1 MGSSWKVNEIMSLS
15 DLLRTSLRGVSAN
28 KLRAVLTML
37 GIIIGV
43 ASVIAMLALGN
54 GARAAVES
62 RFRFLGANQVQ
73 ISTQMAFDND
83 ELVTAGKD
91 LTYEDGLLMPGEV
104 ERVSR
109 VDMSINAPAKARY
122 GRATLD
128 LTISGVTGSAL
139 ESVVSAGE
147 VQPVGR
153 LDGDVLTL
161 ESFLAQ
167 GRFFTDIEVLENGPV
182 CVLGFQT
189 ATDLFGGDD
198 PLGQTIWVNRNR
210 CEVIGVLSELEFV
223 DESQRYR
230 NNPNLNL
237 FMPISTVIQMFYE
250 EEPSVMMTAF
260 VDDESRM
267 DEAKDQIR
275 AYLRERHE
283 IQPDANGEYVDDF
296 NLTTR
301 KDILGAQQEAANT
314 FSLLLAAMAVVSLI
328 VGGIGIMN
336 VMLVSVTER
345 TREVGVRMAVGARSR
360 DIVLQFLLESVLIS
374 VAGGILG
381 VALGILSI
389 PLAASLNSGL
399 ALLEPGSIPLALVVS
414 VVIGVLFGIY
424 PALRAA
430 RLDPIEALRY
440 E

>member
-1 MGSSWKVNEIMSLS
+1 MSLG

-73 ISTQMAFDND
+73 ISTQMAFDDD
-83 ELVTAGKD
+83 ELVTAGKE
-91 LTYEDGLLMPGEV
+91 LTYEDGLLMPEEV
-104 ERVSR
+104 ELVDRI
-109 VDMSINAPAKARY
+109 DMSISADAKARF
-122 GRATLD
+122 GRATLGIR
-128 LTISGVTGSAL
+128 ISGVTASAV
-139 ESVVSAGE
+139 ETIISAGE
-147 VQPVGR
+147 VQPVNR
-153 LDGDVLTL
+153 PDGEVLTL
-161 ESFLAQ
+161 DDYLAD
-167 GRFFTDIEVLENGPV
+167 GRFFTFNEVLEQGPV
-182 CVLGFQT
+182 CVLGSQT
-189 ATDLFGGDD
+189 ATDLFGGDN
-198 PLGQTIWVNRNR
+198 PIGQTIWVNRNR
-210 CEVIGVLSELEFV
+210 CEVIGVLSELEFI
-223 DESQRYR
+223 DESRRYQG
-230 NNPNLNL
+230 NPNENL

-250 EEPSVMMTAF
+250 EEPSVMITAF
-260 VDDESRM
+260 VSDESRM
-267 DEAKDQIR
+267 DEAKDQIKS
-275 AYLRERHE
+275 YLRARHD
-283 IQPDANGEYVDDF
+283 IQPDANGEYEDDF

-314 FSLLLAAMAVVSLI
+314 FSLLLAAMAIVSLI

-345 TREVGVRMAVGARSR
+345 TREVGVRLAVGARSR
-360 DIVLQFLLESVLIS
+360 DIILQFLLEAMLIS
-374 VAGGILG
+374 IGGGVLG
-381 VALGILSI
+381 VAVGILSI
-389 PLAASLNSGL
+389 PLAASLNSGI
-399 ALLEPGSIPLALVVS
+399 ALLEPGSIPLALIVSIVVG
-414 VVIGVLFGIY
+414 ILFGIY

>member
-1 MGSSWKVNEIMSLS
+1 MSLA

-28 KLRAVLTML
+28 KLRAALTML

-73 ISTQMAFDND
+73 ISTQMAFEND
-83 ELVTAGKD
+83 ELVTAGKQ
-91 LTYEDGLLMPGEV
+91 LTYEDGLLMPEGV
-104 ERVSR
+104 ELVDR
-109 VDMSINAPAKARY
+109 VDMAINAGAKARY

-128 LTISGVTGSAL
+128 LTISGVTATAL
-139 ESVVSAGE
+139 EGIVSAGE

-153 LDGDVLTL
+153 QDGEVLILD
-161 ESFLAQ
+161 SYLAD
-167 GRFFTDIEVLENGPV
+167 GRFFTPSEVLERGPV
-182 CVLGFQT
+182 CVLGYQT
-189 ATDLFGGDD
+189 AADLFGGDD
-198 PLGQTIWVNRNR
+198 PIGQTIWVNRER
-210 CEVIGVLSELEFV
+210 CEVIGVLSELEYV

-230 NNPNLNL
+230 SNPNLNL
-237 FMPISTVIQMFYE
+237 FMPISTVIEMFYE

-260 VDDESRM
+260 VTEESRM
-267 DEAKDQIR
+267 EEAKDQIR
-275 AYLRERHE
+275 SYLRQRHD
-283 IQPDANGEYVDDF
+283 IQPDANGEYQDDF

-314 FSLLLAAMAVVSLI
+314 FSLLLAAMAIVSLI

-360 DIVLQFLLESVLIS
+360 DIVLQFLLEAILIS
-374 VAGGILG
+374 VGGGVLG
-381 VALGILSI
+381 AALGILSI

-399 ALLEPGSIPLALVVS
+399 ALLEPGSIPLALFVS
-414 VVIGVLFGIY
+414 VIVGILFGIY

>member
-1 MGSSWKVNEIMSLS
+1 MSLG

-28 KLRAVLTML
+28 KLRAALTML

-62 RFRFLGANQVQ
+62 RFRSLGANQVQ

-83 ELVTAGKD
+83 ELVTAGKE

-104 ERVSR
+104 ELVSQ
-109 VDMSINAPAKARY
+109 VDMAVNAPAKARY

-128 LTISGVTGSAL
+128 LTISGVTGYAL
-139 ESVVSAGE
+139 ERVVSSGE
-147 VQPVGR
+147 VQPVNRQEGEA
-153 LDGDVLTL
+153 LTL
-161 ESFLAQ
+161 ESYLED
-167 GRFFTDIEVLENGPV
+167 GRFFTDLEVLENGPV
-182 CVLGFQT
+182 CVLGYQT

-198 PLGQTIWVNRNR
+198 PIGQTIWVNRNR
-210 CEVIGVLSELEFV
+210 CEVIGVLSELEFL

-230 NNPNLNL
+230 SNPNLNL

-250 EEPSVMMTAF
+250 DEPSVMMTAF
-260 VDDESRM
+260 VKDESRM

-275 AYLRERHE
+275 AYLRQRHE
-283 IQPDANGEYVDDF
+283 ILPDSNGEYADDF

-314 FSLLLAAMAVVSLI
+314 FSLLLAAMATVSLI

-345 TREVGVRMAVGARSR
+345 TREIGVRLAVGARSR
-360 DIVLQFLLESVLIS
+360 DIILQFLLEAILIS
-374 VAGGILG
+374 IGGGILG

-399 ALLEPGSIPLALVVS
+399 ALLEPGSIPLALIVS
-414 VVIGVLFGIY
+414 VVIGILFGIY

>member
-1 MGSSWKVNEIMSLS
+1 MSLG

-28 KLRAVLTML
+28 KLRAALTML

-83 ELVTAGKD
+83 ELVTAGKE

-104 ERVSR
+104 GLVSR
-109 VDMSINAPAKARY
+109 VDMAINAAGKARY

-128 LTISGVTGSAL
+128 LTISGVTGHTL
-139 ESVVSAGE
+139 ESVVSAGV
-147 VQPVGR
+147 VQPVNKP
-153 LDGDVLTL
+153 DGEELTID
-161 ESFLAQ
+161 SYLAD
-167 GRFFTDIEVLENGPV
+167 GRFFTDLEVLENGPV
-182 CVLGFQT
+182 CVLGSQT
-189 ATDLFGGDD
+189 ATDLFGGDN
-198 PLGQTIWVNRNR
+198 PVGQTIWVNRNR
-210 CEVIGVLSELEFV
+210 CEVIGVLAELEFI

-230 NNPNLNL
+230 DNPNLDL
-237 FMPISTVIQMFYE
+237 YMPISTVIQMFYE
-250 EEPSVMMTAF
+250 EEPSVAMTAF
-260 VDDESRM
+260 VSDESRM
-267 DEAKDQIR
+267 EEAKDQIR
-275 AYLRERHE
+275 SYLRERHE
-283 IQPDANGEYVDDF
+283 IFPDASGEYMDDF

-314 FSLLLAAMAVVSLI
+314 FSLLLAAMAIVSLI

-345 TREVGVRMAVGARSR
+345 TREVGVRLAVGARSR
-360 DIVLQFLLESVLIS
+360 DIILQFLLEAILIS
-374 VAGGILG
+374 VGGGILG

-399 ALLEPGSIPLALVVS
+399 ALLEPGSIPLALIVS
-414 VVIGVLFGIY
+414 VMVGILFGIY

>member
-1 MGSSWKVNEIMSLS
+1 MSMA
-15 DLLRTSLRGVSAN
+15 DLLRTSWRGVSAN
-28 KLRAVLTML
+28 KLRAALTML

-54 GARAAVES
+54 GARAAVEN
-62 RFRFLGANQVQ
+62 RFRSLGANQVQ

-83 ELVTAGKD
+83 ELIAAGKE

-104 ERVSR
+104 ELISR
-109 VDMSINAPAKARY
+109 VDMAINAGAKARHQ
-122 GRATLD
+122 RATLD
-128 LTISGVTGSAL
+128 ITISGVTGYAL
-139 ESVVSAGE
+139 ESIISAGE
-147 VQPVGR
+147 VQPVNR
-153 LDGDVLTL
+153 LDGQELTI
-161 ESFLAQ
+161 ESYLAG
-167 GRFFTDIEVLENGPV
+167 GRFFTNLEVLENGPV
-182 CVLGFQT
+182 CVLGSQT
-189 ATDLFGGDD
+189 VTDLFAGDD
-198 PLGQTIWVNRNR
+198 PVGQTIWVNRNR
-210 CEVIGVLSELEFV
+210 CEVIGVLSELEYL

-230 NNPNLNL
+230 SNPNLTL
-237 FMPISTVIQMFYE
+237 FMPISTTIQMFYE
-250 EEPSVMMTAF
+250 DEPSVMMTAF
-260 VDDESRM
+260 VKDESRM
-267 DEAKDQIR
+267 EEAKDQIR

-283 IQPDANGEYVDDF
+283 IQPDASGEYADDF

-301 KDILGAQQEAANT
+301 KDVLGAQQEAANT
-314 FSLLLAAMAVVSLI
+314 FSLLLAAMAIVSLI

-345 TREVGVRMAVGARSR
+345 TREIGVRLAVGARSR
-360 DIVLQFLLESVLIS
+360 DIIWQFLLEAILIS
-374 VAGGILG
+374 IAGGVLG

-399 ALLEPGSIPLALVVS
+399 ALLEPGSIPLALIVSLVV
-414 VVIGVLFGIY
+414 GVLFGMY

>member
-1 MGSSWKVNEIMSLS
+1 MSLS

-28 KLRAVLTML
+28 KLRAALTML

-83 ELVTAGKD
+83 ELVAAGNE

-104 ERVSR
+104 ELVSR
-109 VDMSINAPAKARY
+109 VDMTINAPAKARY

-128 LTISGVTGSAL
+128 ITISGVTGSAL
-139 ESVVSAGE
+139 ETVVSSGE
-147 VQPVGR
+147 VQPVNRPDGEALTFQDYLADGR
-153 LDGDVLTL
+153 YFSDL
-161 ESFLAQ
+161 
-167 GRFFTDIEVLENGPV
+167 EVLENGPV
-182 CVLGFQT
+182 CVLGSQT

-198 PLGQTIWVNRNR
+198 PLGQTIWVNRSR
-210 CEVIGVLSELEFV
+210 CEVIGVLSELEFL

-230 NNPNLNL
+230 SDPNENL

-250 EEPSVMMTAF
+250 DEPSVMMTAF
-260 VDDESRM
+260 VKDESRM

-275 AYLRERHE
+275 EYLRKRHE
-283 IQPDANGEYVDDF
+283 IEPDANGEYVDDF

-301 KDILGAQQEAANT
+301 KDVLGAQQEAANT
-314 FSLLLAAMAVVSLI
+314 FSLLLAAMAIVSLI

-336 VMLVSVTER
+336 EMLVSVTER
-345 TREVGVRMAVGARSR
+345 TREIGVRLAVGAHAR
-360 DIVLQFLLESVLIS
+360 DIVLQFLFEAILIS
-374 VAGGILG
+374 VAGGVLG

-399 ALLEPGSIPLALVVS
+399 ALLEPGSIPLALIVALVVG
-414 VVIGVLFGIY
+414 ILFGIY

>member
-1 MGSSWKVNEIMSLS
+1 MSLG

-28 KLRAVLTML
+28 KLRAALTML

-83 ELVTAGKD
+83 ELVTAGKE
-91 LTYEDGLLMPGEV
+91 LTYEDGLLMPEAV
-104 ERVSR
+104 ELVSQ
-109 VDMSINAPAKARY
+109 VDMAINAPAKARY

-128 LTISGVTGSAL
+128 LTISGVTGYAL
-139 ESVVSAGE
+139 ERVVSSGE
-147 VQPVGR
+147 VQPVNRQEGE
-153 LDGDVLTL
+153 LLTL
-161 ESFLAQ
+161 ESYLQ
-167 GRFFTDIEVLENGPV
+167 DGRFFTDLEVLENGPV
-182 CVLGFQT
+182 CVLGYQT

-198 PLGQTIWVNRNR
+198 PIGQTIWVNRNR
-210 CEVIGVLSELEFV
+210 CEVIGVLSELEFL

-250 EEPSVMMTAF
+250 DEPSVMMTAF
-260 VDDESRM
+260 VNDESRM

-275 AYLRERHE
+275 AYLRQRHE
-283 IQPDANGEYVDDF
+283 ILPDANGEYADDF

-314 FSLLLAAMAVVSLI
+314 FSLLLAAMATVSLI

-345 TREVGVRMAVGARSR
+345 TREIGVRLAVGARSR
-360 DIVLQFLLESVLIS
+360 DIIRQFLLEAVLIS
-374 VAGGILG
+374 IGGGILG

-399 ALLEPGSIPLALVVS
+399 ALLEPGSIPLALIVS
-414 VVIGVLFGIY
+414 VVIGILFGIY

>member
-1 MGSSWKVNEIMSLS
+1 MSLS
-15 DLLRTSLRGVSAN
+15 DLIRTSLRGVSAN
-28 KLRAVLTML
+28 KLRAALTML

-73 ISTQMAFDND
+73 ISTMMAIDHD
-83 ELVTAGKD
+83 EFISAGRA
-91 LTYEDGLLMPGEV
+91 LTYEDGLLMPSEV
-104 ERVSR
+104 ELVGP
-109 VDMSINAPAKARY
+109 VDMSINAPAKARF

-139 ESVVSAGE
+139 ESVVSSGEIQPVDRPDGE
-147 VQPVGR
+147 V
-153 LDGDVLTL
+153 LTID
-161 ESFLAQ
+161 SYLAD
-167 GRFFTDIEVLENGPV
+167 GRFFTDLEVLENSPV
-182 CVLGFQT
+182 CVLGAQT
-189 ATDLFGGDD
+189 ATDLFGGDN

-210 CEVIGVLSELEFV
+210 CEVIGVLAELEFI

-230 NNPNLNL
+230 SNPNLTL
-237 FMPISTVIQMFYE
+237 FMPISTVIRMFYE
-250 EEPSVMMTAF
+250 EEPSVMITAF
-260 VDDESRM
+260 VSDESRM

-275 AYLRERHE
+275 SYLRERHD
-283 IQPDANGEYVDDF
+283 IQPDANGEYQDDF

-301 KDILGAQQEAANT
+301 KDILGAQQAAANT

-360 DIVLQFLLESVLIS
+360 DIILQFLLEAILIS
-374 VAGGILG
+374 VGGGVLG

-389 PLAASLNSGL
+389 PLAASLNQGM
-399 ALLEPGSIPLALVVS
+399 ALLEPGSIPLALGVS
-414 VVIGVLFGIY
+414 VLVGILFGIY

>member
-1 MGSSWKVNEIMSLS
+1 MSLG

-28 KLRAVLTML
+28 KLRAALTML

-83 ELVTAGKD
+83 ELVTAGKE

-104 ERVSR
+104 ELVSR
-109 VDMSINAPAKARY
+109 VDMAINAPAKARY

-128 LTISGVTGSAL
+128 LTISGVTGYAL
-139 ESVVSAGE
+139 ERVVSSGE
-147 VQPVGR
+147 VQPVNRQEGE
-153 LDGDVLTL
+153 LLTL
-161 ESFLAQ
+161 ESYLQ
-167 GRFFTDIEVLENGPV
+167 DGRFFTDLEVLENGPV
-182 CVLGFQT
+182 CVLGYQT
-189 ATDLFGGDD
+189 AKDLFGGDD
-198 PLGQTIWVNRNR
+198 PIGQTIWVNRNR
-210 CEVIGVLSELEFV
+210 CEVIGVLSELEFL

-250 EEPSVMMTAF
+250 DEPSVMMTAF
-260 VDDESRM
+260 VNDESRM

-275 AYLRERHE
+275 AYLRQRHE
-283 IQPDANGEYVDDF
+283 ILPDANGEYADDF

-314 FSLLLAAMAVVSLI
+314 FSLLLAAMATVSLI

-345 TREVGVRMAVGARSR
+345 TREIGVRLAVGARSR
-360 DIVLQFLLESVLIS
+360 DIIRQFLLEAVLIS
-374 VAGGILG
+374 IGGGILG

-399 ALLEPGSIPLALVVS
+399 ALLEPGSIPLALIVS
-414 VVIGVLFGIY
+414 VVIGILFGIY